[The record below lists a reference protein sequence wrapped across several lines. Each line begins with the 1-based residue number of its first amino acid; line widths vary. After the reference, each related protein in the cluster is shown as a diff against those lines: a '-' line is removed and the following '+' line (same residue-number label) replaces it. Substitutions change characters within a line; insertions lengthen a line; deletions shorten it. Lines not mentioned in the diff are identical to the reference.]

1 MDVPIKN
8 GWIFPSFFGMLTR
21 PGKWLEVG
29 ETCWLHHLRFF
40 SAANES
46 KASKSRS
53 GTLAS
58 KSRVGRGPSY
68 AWNFMGKVF
77 CLSILDRDRTGHHGD
92 IHGDMMGI
100 KQ

>member
-1 MDVPIKN
+1 MVASP
-8 GWIFPSFFGMLTR
+8 
-21 PGKWLEVG
+21 LEV
-29 ETCWLHHLRFF
+29 F
-40 SAANES
+40 SAAHES

-68 AWNFMGKVF
+68 AWNFMGNVC
-77 CLSILDRDRTGHHGD
+77 CLSILDRNNQGGHHGD